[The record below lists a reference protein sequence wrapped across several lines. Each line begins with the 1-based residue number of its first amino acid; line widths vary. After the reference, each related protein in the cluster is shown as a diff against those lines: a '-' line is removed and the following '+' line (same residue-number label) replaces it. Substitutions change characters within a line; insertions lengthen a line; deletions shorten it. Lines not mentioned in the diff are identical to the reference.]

1 MKFLRMREPVNTWTH
16 FASFLAG
23 IVGLVFLIVLTYQ
36 NPTKLLTMIIYGVSL
51 IVLFG
56 ASSLYH
62 WVHVKPKTKLA
73 LRKFDHI
80 AIYFFIAGT
89 YTPVVYVGLEGAW
102 RITML
107 ICVWSLAIVGMV
119 MKLWFMNVPRIV
131 STIFYVTLGW
141 LAIVPFGQFIEH
153 LPIKAIILL
162 IAGGVA
168 YTVGA
173 VIYATKIFDFIPNK
187 FGFHEIF
194 HIFIMLGSLAHFL
207 MISMYIVPL

>member
-1 MKFLRMREPVNTWTH
+1 MREPVNTWTH
-16 FASFLAG
+16 FISFLAG
-23 IVGLVFLIVLTYQ
+23 IVGLVFLILLTYQ

-62 WVHVKPKTKLA
+62 WVNTTPKVELA

-89 YTPVVYVGLEGAW
+89 YTPVVYAGLEGAW
-102 RITML
+102 RWTML
-107 ICVWSLAIVGMV
+107 ICVWSLALIGMV
-119 MKLWFMNVPRIV
+119 MKLWFMNVPRMV

-141 LAIVPFGQFIEH
+141 LSIVPFGQFVDN

-168 YTVGA
+168 YTMGA
-173 VIYATKIFDFIPNK
+173 VIYATKIFDFVPNK
-187 FGFHEIF
+187 FGFHEVF

-207 MISMYIVPL
+207 MILLYIVPVS

>member
-1 MKFLRMREPVNTWTH
+1 MREPVNTWTH
-16 FASFLAG
+16 FVSFLAG
-23 IVGLVFLIVLTYQ
+23 IVGLVFLILLTYQ
-36 NPTKLLTMIIYGVSL
+36 EPTKLITMIVYGVSL

-62 WVHVKPKTKLA
+62 WVNASSKVQLA

-80 AIYFFIAGT
+80 AIYFFIAGS
-89 YTPVVYVGLEGAW
+89 YTPIVYVGLEGAW
-102 RITML
+102 RLTML
-107 ICVWSLAIVGMV
+107 ICVWSLAIIGMIL
-119 MKLWFMNVPRIV
+119 KLWFMNVPRMV

-141 LAIVPFGQFIEH
+141 LAVVPFGQFIDN

-173 VIYATKIFDFIPNK
+173 IIYATKIFDFIPNK
-187 FGFHEIF
+187 FGFHEVF

-207 MISMYIVPL
+207 MILLYIVPVS